1 MPQLFLIAE
10 NSTFV
15 IVDLPVAKRFKR
27 CNQGFERWDITVLLF
42 LPRLSAMG
50 SDNLILSHVPSVNT
64 FSLCYHITAL
74 SRFFAVRRHHARPA
88 TVFGCWGKEV
98 TKVGGCR
105 DIARS
110 PS

>member
-64 FSLCYHITAL
+64 FSLCTGNPPLPYHRTVTL
-74 SRFFAVRRHHARPA
+74 FRGPPA
-88 TVFGCWGKEV
+88 PCQACDGIWLLGKRSYE
-98 TKVGGCR
+98 GGGV
-105 DIARS
+105 
-110 PS
+110 P